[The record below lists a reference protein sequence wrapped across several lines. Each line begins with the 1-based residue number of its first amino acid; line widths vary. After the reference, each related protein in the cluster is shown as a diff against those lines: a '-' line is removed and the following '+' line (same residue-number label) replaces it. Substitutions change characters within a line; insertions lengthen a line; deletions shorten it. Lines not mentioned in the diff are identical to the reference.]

1 MSWQDSVERTVTG
14 LGYELVDC
22 ERSAGG
28 LLCIYLDRVP
38 GHSYPSGPGDFITV
52 DDCELVTRQL
62 KLLLEVE
69 GLDYHRLEVSSP
81 GLDRPLRREADYV
94 RFVGL
99 QIELTLKQIYAG
111 RKKYQGL
118 LRLPDSRP
126 GMPARSGFEL
136 VFKDGKEDK
145 VLGFTLAEVR
155 EAKLVPVINFK
166 GRAHAAPAAPIIDAP
181 ADEQDAPGDAENSGD
196 HQE

>member
-28 LLCIYLDRVP
+28 LLCVFLDRVP
-38 GHSYPSGPGDFITV
+38 GRSYPSGPGEFITV

-62 KLLLEVE
+62 KLVLEVE

-81 GLDRPLRREADYV
+81 GLDRPLRRETDYV
-94 RFVGL
+94 RFLGSQV
-99 QIELTLKQIYAG
+99 EVTLKQIYAG

-118 LRLPDSRP
+118 LRVPESRP
-126 GMPARSGFEL
+126 GMAARSGFEL

-166 GRAHAAPAAPIIDAP
+166 GRTHVAPAVAP
-181 ADEQDAPGDAENSGD
+181 ADEPADVQDAQGDAGISGD

>member
-14 LGYELVDC
+14 LGYELVEC

-28 LLCIYLDRVP
+28 LLCVFLDRVP
-38 GHSYPSGPGDFITV
+38 GHSYPSGPGEFINV

-62 KLLLEVE
+62 KLVLEVE
-69 GLDYHRLEVSSP
+69 GLDYNRLEVSSP
-81 GLDRPLRREADYV
+81 GLDRPLRRDADYQ
-94 RFVGL
+94 RFVGQ
-99 QIELTLKQIYAG
+99 QIEVTLKQIHAG

-118 LRLPDSRP
+118 LRLPQARA
-126 GMPARSGFEL
+126 GMAPRSGYEL

-145 VLGFTLAEVR
+145 VLGFSLDEVR
-155 EAKLVPVINFK
+155 EAKLVPVIDFK
-166 GRAHAAPAAPIIDAP
+166 GRRAPAAPLVDAP
-181 ADEQDAPGDAENSGD
+181 AATQVPTGGPETSGD